1 MRAAAAAR
9 APPLGAACHAA
20 STTPALR
27 ACALHRA
34 SATAACVRA
43 PRPLLV
49 LPRLSACASD
59 VASAGAATACVRSP
73 AAASAVPRRSFLGC
87 ASPLAP
93 RAPRRAVVAR
103 RVRPAAAAVALSAA
117 SVALPADDE
126 RSYARLPPPPQ
137 SESLREVMPY
147 LWSIALADETLRGR
161 LGGAL
166 FSLVIAKVF
175 GLSQPLLFKHAV
187 DALAEGGGSAEAAVA
202 AATALALAGLA
213 RGLAGLATEAR
224 VLSFQPVAQSAARRV
239 ALHAFEHLLRLDLA
253 FHLDRRTGALSRV
266 IDRGTRSVAMVFRA
280 VVFTFVPTVIEL
292 VAVCAL
298 LWNAF
303 SGAIV
308 GIVLAAFAAYVA
320 WTIALTSLAASRRT
334 EANRLDGLA
343 TGKAVDALLNYETVA
358 TFGNV
363 ALEAKEYDGLLVE
376 YHAAAVHAEEASC
389 WLNAGQAVTLAVGM
403 TAVLCAAALGWGG
416 SAGTVGDLVMA
427 NGLILQLWAPL
438 NFLGFFYRELR
449 QSLVDMATMFK
460 VLARESSLPD
470 GTLPLPPA
478 PAASASE
485 PPPGLAVELRDVRFS
500 YGEEREVLKGISL
513 YIAPGES
520 IGIVGPSGSGKST
533 LLRLLLRM
541 YDPSAGAVL
550 FDGVDARKLRTS
562 ALRSAV
568 AVVPQDCVLF
578 NSTLAQ
584 NIAYGR
590 PDASRDEVAAAA
602 EAAQLTRALAAL
614 PDGLDTLVGE
624 RGAKLSGGE
633 KQRVAIARAF
643 LRAPR
648 LLVADEATSALDSA
662 SEAGILASLRAV
674 AAGRTAVAVAHRLS
688 TVRHC
693 DRILVLQD
701 GLVTEQG
708 SHAELMRRGGL
719 YSRMWLSQQAER
731 AELPLTAGALGAAA

>member
-1 MRAAAAAR
+1 MRAAACAGAMLHPPSRHAR
-9 APPLGAACHAA
+9 ALAPAA
-20 STTPALR
+20 SV
-27 ACALHRA
+27 
-34 SATAACVRA
+34 AAVAA
-43 PRPLLV
+43 P
-49 LPRLSACASD
+49 PRLARLRLSCA
-59 VASAGAATACVRSP
+59 RSP
-73 AAASAVPRRSFLGC
+73 AGGARRSFGGGIW
-87 ASPLAP
+87 APAP
-93 RAPRRAVVAR
+93 RAPRAACCRSAPVAS
-103 RVRPAAAAVALSAA
+103 AAAATAFG
-117 SVALPADDE
+117 DE
-126 RSYARLPPPPQ
+126 RTYARLPPPPQ
-137 SESLREVMPY
+137 SESLRQVMPY
-147 LWSIALADETLRGR
+147 LWRIALADETLRGR

-166 FSLVIAKVF
+166 VSLVVAKVF

-187 DALAEGGGSAEAAVA
+187 DALAQGGGTAEAAVA
-202 AATALALAGLA
+202 AATALAAAGVA
-213 RGLAGLATEAR
+213 RALAGLATEAR

-239 ALHAFEHLLRLDLA
+239 ALHAFEHLLSLDLA

-280 VVFTFVPTVIEL
+280 VVFTFLPTVIEL

-298 LWNAF
+298 LWHVF

-363 ALEAKEYDGLLVE
+363 GLEAREYDELLVS
-376 YHAAAVHAEEASC
+376 YHTAAVHAEEASC
-389 WLNAGQAVTLAVGM
+389 WLNAGQAVTLAAGM
-403 TAVLCAAALGWGG
+403 SGVLCAAALGWGG

-449 QSLVDMATMFK
+449 QSLVDMATMFT
-460 VLARESSLPD
+460 VLSRESSIPD
-470 GTLPLPPA
+470 GTLPLPP
-478 PAASASE
+478 PAASSE

-500 YGEEREVLKGISL
+500 YGEDREVLKGISIS
-513 YIAPGES
+513 IAPGES

-541 YDPSAGAVL
+541 YDPSAGSVL
-550 FDGVDARKLRTS
+550 FDGVDAKQLRTS
-562 ALRSAV
+562 ALRAAV

-590 PDASRDEVAAAA
+590 PNASRAEVAAAA
-602 EAAQLTRALAAL
+602 EAAQLNRALAAL
-614 PDGLDTLVGE
+614 PEGLDTLVGE

-693 DRILVLQD
+693 DRIIVLQD
-701 GLVTEQG
+701 GVITEQG
-708 SHAELMRRGGL
+708 SHAELMRHGGP
-719 YSRMWLSQQAER
+719 YSRMWQAQQER
-731 AELPLTAGALGAAA
+731 AEADRTPAAANS